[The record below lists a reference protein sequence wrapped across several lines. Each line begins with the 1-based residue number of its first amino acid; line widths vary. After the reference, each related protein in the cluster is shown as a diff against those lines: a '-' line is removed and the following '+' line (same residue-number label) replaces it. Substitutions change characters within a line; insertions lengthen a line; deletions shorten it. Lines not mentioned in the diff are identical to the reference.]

1 MNEIK
6 DMIVSFVEALPPL
19 LQLILG
25 MAIVIGSVKFMIVI
39 ADMIEAKKGKKD
51 S

>member
-6 DMIVSFVEALPPL
+6 SLIVSFVEALPPL

-25 MAIVIGSVKFMIVI
+25 MAVAIGAVKIMIAL
-39 ADMIEAKKGKKD
+39 ADKIEAKKNKKK

>member
-6 DMIVSFVEALPPL
+6 NAIVNFVEALPPL

-25 MAIVIGSVKFMIVI
+25 MTIAIGSVKMIIVV
-39 ADMIEAKKGKKD
+39 ADIIEARKEKKD

>member
-1 MNEIK
+1 MNEFK
-6 DMIVSFVEALPPL
+6 NAIVNLVEALPPL

-25 MAIVIGSVKFMIVI
+25 MALALGFIKMII
-39 ADMIEAKKGKKD
+39 IITNIIETKKGKD